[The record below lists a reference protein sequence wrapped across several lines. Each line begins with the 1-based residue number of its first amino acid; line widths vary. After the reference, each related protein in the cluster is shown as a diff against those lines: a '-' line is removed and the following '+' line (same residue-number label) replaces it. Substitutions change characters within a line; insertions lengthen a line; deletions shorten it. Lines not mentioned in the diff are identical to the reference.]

1 MNSIQGSR
9 NTINLLKSI
18 NIQSIK
24 KNLNDK
30 YNNFSSK
37 DVSKIIN
44 ILIANL
50 EQIENAKKKNIKITN
65 STNVFLDFDENEYR
79 KANFVFFNSKKNI
92 FYICDIN
99 AKNCEKKRNTKINR
113 EEIFK
118 HPNIFTGFMDE
129 NFNISYDPQR
139 YTWKNKIDY
148 IEGVKIFSDENIR
161 TEFIEDS
168 IVFDQLKSGAK
179 VLIKGG
185 DLKNINIIFN
195 GYSENDADLKSSDL
209 NRTLTGCV
217 TLYNLNIENVTFKS
231 NNSTCEDA
239 LNIVNSRGKL
249 NQVEILNSISDG
261 LDVDFSKIRFEKIII
276 KNSRNDC
283 ADFSYGEYLIN
294 IISTINCDDKGVS
307 VGEKSKMFAN
317 KFEARSSKIGL
328 AIKDSSE
335 GIVNNINLDEEVKL
349 CVALYRKK
357 QEFYGSTLKYKNLN
371 CPSDKNYISNV
382 SSKQIIN

>member
-1 MNSIQGSR
+1 
-9 NTINLLKSI
+9 
-18 NIQSIK
+18 
-24 KNLNDK
+24 
-30 YNNFSSK
+30 
-37 DVSKIIN
+37 
-44 ILIANL
+44 
-50 EQIENAKKKNIKITN
+50 
-65 STNVFLDFDENEYR
+65 
-79 KANFVFFNSKKNI
+79 
-92 FYICDIN
+92 
-99 AKNCEKKRNTKINR
+99 
-113 EEIFK
+113 
-118 HPNIFTGFMDE
+118 MDE

-294 IISTINCDDKGVS
+294 IILQLIV
-307 VGEKSKMFAN
+307 M
-317 KFEARSSKIGL
+317 
-328 AIKDSSE
+328 IKE
-335 GIVNNINLDEEVKL
+335 YQLVKNLRCLQINLRPDL
-349 CVALYRKK
+349 
-357 QEFYGSTLKYKNLN
+357 LK
-371 CPSDKNYISNV
+371 
-382 SSKQIIN
+382 